1 MRRRGFTLLE
11 MLVATSLLAIAVVG
25 MLASLS
31 TSLKNAS
38 RVTSQDRAALLASRK
53 LEELLGAPRLPRGVE
68 LQGPI
73 SAEPGFEGG
82 WRAMV
87 TPFEGPPNVQAGATV
102 LDRVECEVWWMEAGT
117 RRSFRIDGYR
127 TTVLTPEDFL
137 AGAIPR

>member
-11 MLVATSLLAIAVVG
+11 MLVATSLMAIAVVG

-38 RVTSQDRAALLASRK
+38 RVTGQDRAALLASRK
-53 LEELLGAPRLPRGVE
+53 LEELLGAARLPRNVE

-73 SAEPGFEGG
+73 SSEPGFEGG

-87 TPFEGPPNVQAGATV
+87 TPFEGPPNTQAGTAV
-102 LDRVECEVWWMEAGT
+102 LDRVECEVWWNQAGV
-117 RRSFRIDGYR
+117 RRSFRVDGYR
-127 TTVLTPEDFL
+127 TAVLTPEDML
-137 AGAIPR
+137 SGAIPR